1 MNYENLK
8 NKIASILLD
17 HPADLFDD
25 DRGLLFQTDT
35 WELVNDRELPEY
47 TDDTDDEEYEELLEE
62 WDAKAVGSANLIVAN
77 TLLKKVLSQNAEII
91 KELQRVSSNNIIYEA
106 RESADELFELIM
118 SDLES
123 ERIIRKKPEFV
134 RQSFKVVGGTDV

>member
-8 NKIASILLD
+8 DKIASILLD

-47 TDDTDDEEYEELLEE
+47 NDYTDDEEYEELLEE

-91 KELQRVSSNNIIYEA
+91 KELQRVSSNNMIYEA
-106 RESADELFELIM
+106 KESADELFELIM
-118 SDLES
+118 SDLEN

>member
-35 WELVNDRELPEY
+35 WELVDDRELPEY

-91 KELQRVSSNNIIYEA
+91 KELQRVSSNNMIYEA
-106 RESADELFELIM
+106 KESADELFELIM

>member
-35 WELVNDRELPEY
+35 WELVDDRELPEY

-91 KELQRVSSNNIIYEA
+91 KELQRVSSNNMIYEA
-106 RESADELFELIM
+106 KESTDELFELIM

>member
-91 KELQRVSSNNIIYEA
+91 KELQRVSSNNMIYEA
-106 RESADELFELIM
+106 KESTDELFELIM

>member
-8 NKIASILLD
+8 DKIASILLD

-106 RESADELFELIM
+106 KESADELFELIM
-118 SDLES
+118 SDLEN

>member
-91 KELQRVSSNNIIYEA
+91 KELQRVSSNNRIYEA
-106 RESADELFELIM
+106 KESADELFELIM

>member
-35 WELVNDRELPEY
+35 WELVDDRELPEY

>member
-91 KELQRVSSNNIIYEA
+91 KELQRVSSNNMIYEA
-106 RESADELFELIM
+106 KESADELFELIM

>member
-8 NKIASILLD
+8 DKIATILLD

-25 DRGLLFQTDT
+25 DKGLLFETDT
-35 WELVNDRELPEY
+35 WELVNDRDLPEY
-47 TDDTDDEEYEELLEE
+47 TEDTNDEEYEDLLKE

-91 KELQRVSSNNIIYEA
+91 KELQRVSSNNMIYEA
-106 RESADELFELIM
+106 KESTDELFELIM

>member
-8 NKIASILLD
+8 DKIASILLD

-47 TDDTDDEEYEELLEE
+47 NDDTDDEEYEELLEE

-106 RESADELFELIM
+106 KESADELFELIM
-118 SDLES
+118 SDLEN

>member
-8 NKIASILLD
+8 DKIASILLD

-47 TDDTDDEEYEELLEE
+47 TDDTNDEEYEELLEE

-77 TLLKKVLSQNAEII
+77 TLLKKALSQNTEII

-106 RESADELFELIM
+106 KESADELFELIM
-118 SDLES
+118 SDLEN

-134 RQSFKVVGGTDV
+134 RQSFKIVGGTDV

>member
-118 SDLES
+118 SDLEN
-123 ERIIRKKPEFV
+123 EKIIRKKPEFV

>member
-35 WELVNDRELPEY
+35 WELVDDRELPEY

-91 KELQRVSSNNIIYEA
+91 KELQRVSSNNRIYEA
-106 RESADELFELIM
+106 KESADELFELIM

>member
-35 WELVNDRELPEY
+35 WELVDDRELPEY

-91 KELQRVSSNNIIYEA
+91 KELQRVSSNNMIYEA
-106 RESADELFELIM
+106 KESTDELFELIM
-118 SDLES
+118 SDLEN
-123 ERIIRKKPEFV
+123 EKIIRKKPEFV

>member
-8 NKIASILLD
+8 DKIATILLD

-25 DRGLLFQTDT
+25 DKGLLFETDT
-35 WELVNDRELPEY
+35 WELVNDRDLPEY
-47 TDDTDDEEYEELLEE
+47 TEDTNDEEYEDLLKE

-118 SDLES
+118 SDLEN
-123 ERIIRKKPEFV
+123 EKIIRKKPEFV

>member
-8 NKIASILLD
+8 DKIASILLD

-47 TDDTDDEEYEELLEE
+47 TDYTDDEEYEELLEE

-106 RESADELFELIM
+106 KESADELFELIM
-118 SDLES
+118 SDLEN